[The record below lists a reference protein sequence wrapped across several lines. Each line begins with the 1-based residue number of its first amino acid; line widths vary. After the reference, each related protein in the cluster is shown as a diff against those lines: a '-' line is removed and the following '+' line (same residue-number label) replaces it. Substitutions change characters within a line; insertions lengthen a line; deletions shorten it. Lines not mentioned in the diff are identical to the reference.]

1 MICERCHKKEATVH
15 ITEVLN
21 GSRTEKYLCQDCAA
35 QEKGMHFQQDFFSD
49 PFTDFFGRDSLF
61 DRLWGNGNERLTGS
75 LSCPSCGTTYQDF
88 RQSGKLGC
96 PSCYEAFRE
105 KLRPLFQQAG
115 GSHNHTGKGPKISI
129 STDGDADTSG
139 SVKNPEAEKKVSPE
153 VAELN
158 KKLQQ
163 CIKEERYEDAARIRD
178 EIKRISGG
186 EV

>member
-1 MICERCHKKEATVH
+1 
-15 ITEVLN
+15 
-21 GSRTEKYLCQDCAA
+21 
-35 QEKGMHFQQDFFSD
+35 
-49 PFTDFFGRDSLF
+49 
-61 DRLWGNGNERLTGS
+61 TGS
-75 LSCPSCGTTYQDF
+75 MSCPSCGTTYQDF

-129 STDGDADTSG
+129 SKDGDADTSG
-139 SVKNPEAEKKVSPE
+139 SVKNPEVEKKVSPE

-158 KKLQQ
+158 KKLLQ